1 MSDVLYSRPMTTQ
14 PGRTPHTP
22 IAVNI
27 EMWFEGS
34 FVERIGQ
41 AAALG
46 FPAIELWTWRDKDLA
61 AGAEALGKHGMTAT
75 QFTAWGFGQQINH
88 PDFPVDDFVAE
99 IRAACE
105 AADLLPG
112 CELMTVVGGDDIP
125 GFTRQQ
131 MHAALIG
138 KLRAAVPVLEAAG
151 KTIILEPMNPYNHP
165 GHCLYGSADGV
176 AICKAVGS
184 RRVLLNWDIF
194 HMQRYEGNLIDNL
207 TKHREWIGYVQF
219 ADSPDRNEPGTGEV
233 RYGEVF
239 RKVRELGLPLPLG
252 AECIPQGM
260 DARRAAERLYRTD
273 LESGG

>member
-1 MSDVLYSRPMTTQ
+1 MTEL

-34 FVERIGQ
+34 FEERIEQ

-46 FPAIELWTWRDKDLA
+46 FPAIELWTWRDKDLL
-61 AGAEALGKHGMTAT
+61 AGAELLKKHGMIAT

-88 PDFPVDDFVAE
+88 PQYPVEDFVNE
-99 IRAACE
+99 ISAACD

-112 CELMTVVGGDDIP
+112 CELMTVVGGDNIP
-125 GFTRQQ
+125 GLTKEQ
-131 MHAALIG
+131 MHAAVIE
-138 KLRAAVPVLEAAG
+138 KLRAAVPVLEAKK

-165 GHCLYGSADGV
+165 DHCLYGSEDGV

-184 RRVLLNWDIF
+184 LRVLLNWDLF

-207 TKHREWIGYVQF
+207 ERHKEWIGYVQF
-219 ADSPDRNEPGTGEV
+219 ADSPGRFEPDTGEV
-233 RYGEVF
+233 RYSELF
-239 RKVRELGLPLPLG
+239 RKVRELNLPLPLG
-252 AECIPQGM
+252 AECLPYEK
-260 DARRAAERLYRTD
+260 DARRAAERLYQVD
-273 LESGG
+273 LQSA